1 MQRYDGGAKEKKK
14 ESYAN
19 FLSSYSFDN
28 KVVTMLRNLLAFFD
42 DVFYGLFQLLV
53 FRYSS

>member
-1 MQRYDGGAKEKKK
+1 MQRYDGGAEEKKK
-14 ESYAN
+14 ESRAN
-19 FLSSYSFDN
+19 FLSSYSLDN

-42 DVFYGLFQLLV
+42 DVFYCLFQLLV